1 MGYCRL
7 ILKQNMSCFFLFILT
22 NARDELKPSKENV
35 EDTLNMEMGD
45 VRWTHIRHE
54 NRDQE
59 PGTEFKTQFLHHVL
73 DLPRG
78 LC

>member
-1 MGYCRL
+1 
-7 ILKQNMSCFFLFILT
+7 
-22 NARDELKPSKENV
+22 
-35 EDTLNMEMGD
+35 MEMGD
-45 VRWTHIRHE
+45 VRWTHTRHE

-59 PGTEFKTQFLHHVL
+59 KGTEFKTQFLRHVL